1 MRYVLKNGRVIS
13 GRKNAE
19 VTDCNVYIQNGR
31 ITRIANDDDF
41 DGWDVVDLNHAYV
54 LPGLIN
60 MHAHLFGTGRP
71 SKTLGGGGMKDQI
84 LAAASTA
91 LGKKVLDSVVYSNVL
106 NALNAGTTTL
116 RGVGDFY
123 YSDVRT
129 RDAIKNGRLGRAVR
143 DTTISGFAFQM
154 LQTVDMLSDDMVWSC
169 SGTCG
174 KKQPMPVGMGGPA
187 VKCKV
192 NVAGK

>member
-1 MRYVLKNGRVIS
+1 MNSLKIKKNDTVVILSGKDKLEDMIAAIDDGYYFTQTNNGQADTT
-13 GRKNAE
+13 GE
-19 VTDCNVYIQNGR
+19 
-31 ITRIANDDDF
+31 F
-41 DGWDVVDLNHAYV
+41 
-54 LPGLIN
+54 
-60 MHAHLFGTGRP
+60 MFGIMMG
-71 SKTLGGGGMKDQI
+71 
-84 LAAASTA
+84 
-91 LGKKVLDSVVYSNVL
+91 YE
-106 NALNAGTTTL
+106 
-116 RGVGDFY
+116 
-123 YSDVRT
+123 
-129 RDAIKNGRLGRAVR
+129 IKNGKLGRAVR